1 MRSIAY
7 LCICEGLVEKLKVKV
22 VGAPGYEDF
31 EADLIMRRDDWPM
44 AVVGFTWKG
53 EYDLAVVPS
62 VCIQSM

>member
-1 MRSIAY
+1 M
-7 LCICEGLVEKLKVKV
+7 EKLKVKV